1 SHAAGDLAAEDLR
14 KPVARFDPRGIIRHQ
29 LALIVEAKMNFGMR
43 QGGVVHHVT
52 NVAQLGRGRFQKF
65 PPRGDVEEE
74 IAHLYS
80 CARRAASGDRSAGAA
95 AVDGDAKTA
104 VALAGA
110 RRYLDLRDRADARQR
125 LAAKSQGRDLPEIGF
140 VFYLARGVALDGER
154 QIVARDAFAVVAH
167 ADQRDAG
174 ALNPDGYLFRA
185 RIECI
190 LHELLDDGRGPLDHL
205 AGSDARGPAGGQA
218 DDLHRREDTAGFS
231 ARSRKFARI
240 KKKGNA
246 GERLCPWLF
255 RIGVSLA
262 AVVTAAEEDMPPFLF
277 GRVEHFLA
285 RFGDLGEVLHPFVRA
300 ARVDDRARVEALLAR
315 MDDRIERTAPA
326 APDDLDVLHR
336 VRAARH
342 RPHDIVV
349 VAGIY
354 VLVHDDDIAA
364 EIGAR
369 VALRGDQGGLARVAG
384 IALLDRHDEHE
395 TAAARHRE
403 PHALNVRHA
412 GFFQLVPDER
422 RAQVRAVPTQL

>member
-1 SHAAGDLAAEDLR
+1 MKIIRLPDSWAARIAAGEVIERPASVVKELVENALDAGAKEIS
-14 KPVARFDPRGIIRHQ
+14 VWVESAGV
-29 LALIVEAKMNFGMR
+29 ALIRVSDDGEGIAGDDLPLAIERHATSKIKDEADLWQISTLGFRGEALPSIGSVAKVEITSRTR
-43 QGGVVHHVT
+43 QGDSGFRIAVDGGSAGGTIAAGCSAGTTVEVRDLFFNIPARRKFLKAPATELSHFCEVVNHAT

-205 AGSDARGPAGGQA
+205 AGSDARGPA
-218 DDLHRREDTAGFS
+218 
-231 ARSRKFARI
+231 
-240 KKKGNA
+240 
-246 GERLCPWLF
+246 
-255 RIGVSLA
+255 
-262 AVVTAAEEDMPPFLF
+262 
-277 GRVEHFLA
+277 
-285 RFGDLGEVLHPFVRA
+285 
-300 ARVDDRARVEALLAR
+300 
-315 MDDRIERTAPA
+315 
-326 APDDLDVLHR
+326 
-336 VRAARH
+336 
-342 RPHDIVV
+342 
-349 VAGIY
+349 
-354 VLVHDDDIAA
+354 
-364 EIGAR
+364 
-369 VALRGDQGGLARVAG
+369 
-384 IALLDRHDEHE
+384 
-395 TAAARHRE
+395 
-403 PHALNVRHA
+403 
-412 GFFQLVPDER
+412 
-422 RAQVRAVPTQL
+422 